1 MLIECFTN
9 QKWQLYPRS
18 LETSTKQERRLD
30 HCGQISFLRCGRG
43 SKINLNIL
51 YKPLQECF
59 LLRIFASDVT

>member
-1 MLIECFTN
+1 MPY
-9 QKWQLYPRS
+9 KWLQGIF
-18 LETSTKQERRLD
+18 K
-30 HCGQISFLRCGRG
+30 RCGRG